1 MWPPGRGKHHQL
13 NTEQYSMITIKIG
26 PKQDPKRAIQ
36 KLKNKVI
43 AEELFVE
50 LKRRKHYLKPSA
62 RKKLKR
68 EEAAKQRKKDH
79 NKAVRKAEQQI
90 SEGFL

>member
-1 MWPPGRGKHHQL
+1 
-13 NTEQYSMITIKIG
+13 MISIKIG

-36 KLKNKVI
+36 RLKNKVI

-50 LKRRKHYLKPSA
+50 LKRRKYYLKPSA

-68 EEAAKQRKKDH
+68 EEAAKQRIKDR
-79 NKAVRKAEQQI
+79 NKAIRRAEQNYNEI
-90 SEGFL
+90 

>member
-1 MWPPGRGKHHQL
+1 
-13 NTEQYSMITIKIG
+13 MITINIG

-50 LKRRKHYLKPSA
+50 LKRATDSLN
-62 RKKLKR
+62 KKKR
-68 EEAAKQRKKDH
+68 EQILLLTKEKH
-79 NKAVRKAEQQI
+79 TYVRAMPLLHHCFVDLI
-90 SEGFL
+90 CCMCS